1 MGESIINNFKND
13 LDYSMEDEIFE
24 TFYREKFSNIKEI
37 RFEENL
43 NKQLKGIDKTIIF
56 NSGYEITID
65 EKKRRVDY
73 NDILIELVSNK
84 GTKRQGWLFTTQ
96 CDYIAYAIMPKKTIY
111 LIPTTLLK
119 LAWVENQIKWESN
132 YKKIEAKNK
141 DNNGREFITISI
153 PIPIKVLLEGLQK
166 QMVHIV
172 SLGKEIPKT
181 YWEEQLE
188 LLKVKLP
195 WED

>member
-84 GTKRQGWLFTTQ
+84 ETKRQGWLFTTQ

-172 SLGKEIPKT
+172 SSEKEIPKT
-181 YWEEQLE
+181 YWEEKLE

>member
-132 YKKIEAKNK
+132 YKRIEAKNK

-166 QMVHIV
+166 QMVYIV
-172 SLGKEIPKT
+172 SLEKEIPKT

>member
-132 YKKIEAKNK
+132 YKRIEAKNK

-188 LLKVKLP
+188 LSKVKAP

>member
-132 YKKIEAKNK
+132 YKRIEAKNK

-172 SLGKEIPKT
+172 SSEKEIPKT
-181 YWEEQLE
+181 YWEEKLE

>member
-96 CDYIAYAIMPKKTIY
+96 CDYIAYAIMPKKTI
-111 LIPTTLLK
+111 
-119 LAWVENQIKWESN
+119 
-132 YKKIEAKNK
+132 
-141 DNNGREFITISI
+141 F
-153 PIPIKVLLEGLQK
+153 
-166 QMVHIV
+166 
-172 SLGKEIPKT
+172 
-181 YWEEQLE
+181 
-188 LLKVKLP
+188 
-195 WED
+195 